1 MLDLGHV
8 KRPKLSTEILS
19 RLQRGIRDG
28 ELRPGDQLPPERE
41 LAESLGVSRNSV
53 REALRALEVLG
64 VVEVRHGEG
73 TFVRIPDISTLLGP
87 VFDVLVTKQDFVLE
101 VLEFRRMIEPAICR
115 LAATNATEA
124 DLQHLREILAQQ
136 EERVLREKPVVDVD
150 MEFHRS
156 IAMAT
161 HNSIIGNT
169 LELIS
174 TLFQQFRDVWGEG
187 RPARSTDSHR
197 KVLDAIARRDGE
209 GAARAMDLH
218 LGQVQEL
225 VSKEIESLAKEVLE
239 GTRR

>member
-19 RLQRGIRDG
+19 RLQRGIRQGD
-28 ELRPGDQLPPERE
+28 LRPGDQLPPERE

-73 TFVRIPDISTLLGP
+73 TFVRSPDIGALLGP
-87 VFDVLVTKQDFVLE
+87 VFDVLITKQDFVLE
-101 VLEFRRMIEPAICR
+101 VLEFRRMLEPAICR
-115 LAATNATEA
+115 LAATNATGA
-124 DLQHLREILAQQ
+124 DLQHLREVLAQQ
-136 EERVLREKPVVDVD
+136 EERVRGQEPVVDVD

-156 IAMAT
+156 IALAT
-161 HNSIIGNT
+161 HNSIIANT

-197 KVLDAIARRDGE
+197 KVFDAIALGDGD
-209 GAARAMDLH
+209 AAAQAMDKH
-218 LGQVQEL
+218 LAQVQEL
-225 VSKEIESLAKEVLE
+225 VSKEIERAAAGVGE